1 MKKEYQDKIDEY
13 LLHRMSDEER
23 KEFEKEL
30 DGDKELQEQLEF
42 TEDVQQVM
50 KSRNEKLAKMEEWK
64 GDDMQH
70 TSNHRLLYW
79 LSGVAAVFIVGF
91 FINLYWTDGNQNMGI
106 DDMTIR
112 DATSYSDIKQLL
124 EQRKYDEALSQIEY
138 KVSLLSSDSVRN
150 AQDSNLD
157 EDIREKKLQLV
168 MEQQDELN
176 WLKVHALLG
185 LRRHEELML
194 LLKEMRSKEGEY
206 QMAADSLYQLI
217 RTR

>member
-217 RTR
+217 RTQ

>member
-1 MKKEYQDKIDEY
+1 
-13 LLHRMSDEER
+13 MSDEER

-217 RTR
+217 RTQ